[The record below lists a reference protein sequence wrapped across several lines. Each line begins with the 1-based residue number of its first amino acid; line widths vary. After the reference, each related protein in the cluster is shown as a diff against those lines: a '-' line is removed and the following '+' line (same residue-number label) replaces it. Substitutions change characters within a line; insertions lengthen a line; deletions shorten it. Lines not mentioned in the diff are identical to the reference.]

1 MKFSIMSDELQKAL
15 NIIGGVIPSKSTLP
29 ILENFLFD
37 LTGNRLRV
45 TATDLDTTMAMT
57 EASYPFT
64 RIDPR
69 IVGDADLV
77 RHSERILFGSDF
89 PNLPY
94 PYEEERRGLWA
105 RDLPLAVYE
114 RIFYANARRV
124 FRL

>member
-1 MKFSIMSDELQKAL
+1 MAL
-15 NIIGGVIPSKSTLP
+15 
-29 ILENFLFD
+29 
-37 LTGNRLRV
+37 
-45 TATDLDTTMAMT
+45 T

-69 IVGDADLV
+69 IVQDADLV

-105 RDLPLAVYE
+105 RDLPVAVYE
-114 RIFYANARRV
+114 RIFSANACRV